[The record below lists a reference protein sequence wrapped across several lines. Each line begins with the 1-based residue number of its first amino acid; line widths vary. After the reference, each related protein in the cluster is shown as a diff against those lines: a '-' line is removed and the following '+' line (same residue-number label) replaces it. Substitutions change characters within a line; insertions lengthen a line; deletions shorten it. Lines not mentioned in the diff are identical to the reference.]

1 VKISQ
6 FIWERLRGPF
16 VSGSGHVEYPETF
29 HEELNDQ
36 CGRIIIFAA
45 LIFTFA
51 WLPYI
56 PIDRQIYPGEPLIV
70 ALRVGLS
77 LVGFAVLILQ
87 GFRRFNRH
95 SLTFLI
101 ILSAYI
107 EAATGVITG
116 LTKADPAYMGGYLFV
131 LTLMALVPIPR
142 RAAWSILAA
151 SLLLFFI
158 VGLASGMRFDTLQ
171 LRYSLND
178 LLVTVLI
185 VALFVYLLDRLRFSS
200 WEKSR
205 KIGQQNE
212 TLRES
217 EEFSTQ
223 LITAIPDIVIRT
235 NIKGDILYINE
246 KGLEASGY
254 TKENIVGKNMLSFVA
269 PEDREAALQN
279 TILMME
285 QPLGP
290 KEYHLILNKGE
301 KSVYEVNGSVLKK
314 EDGVP
319 YSMVYIVRDITERK
333 RAEEAL
339 RESEEKLRLIVETIP
354 HVVSIMDM
362 NLHCTYM
369 SPSIQHLL
377 GYTPEE
383 ALALAMDQLITPE
396 SLEIA
401 IKAYQ
406 EDLGQENAPEFSS
419 HHVRVLELD
428 AYHKDGSVVPFEN
441 TITFLRD
448 DKGVPIG
455 IVILSTDIS
464 ERKRAEEALRE
475 SEDRLRTIIQGTQ
488 ALLLSVD
495 ANGRIIYAN
504 DATAE
509 ELGYKTAKEIIGRLY
524 LDFVYSDDR
533 RRVLKSIINQAEARQ
548 TSSIHEFRVVD
559 TEGRAK
565 WFSFLSTLVIKNEQF
580 VGMTGVA
587 QNITERKRAGEA
599 LRESEARYR
608 TFFEQAAVGVAEIE
622 HFTGRF
628 LTANRLLCT
637 LLGRTEEE
645 MRDTTFQAITH
656 PDDLHLHEEKS
667 EQLLAGKIG
676 HYTLEKRYIAKDGAV
691 IWVNIAVSN
700 PEGTGKTDGRNI
712 VVVENITERKRTE
725 AALQASEEKFR
736 QIVNSIPNAVS
747 MLDMNLRFTYMS
759 AGVQRILGYTP
770 EEAMALSLDQILTPE
785 SMAIVGKSFQERLE
799 ANTRG
804 SDPNY
809 VIILEL
815 EQYHKNGFTVFLENT
830 MTFLRNANGVPV
842 GVLCVSAD
850 ITERKRVENALRRS
864 EEQYRLIAENS
875 DDVIFT
881 LDPELRFT
889 YMSPSSFKLRGVTDE
904 EAMQEKLEDI
914 MTPESLN
921 RIITEY
927 SRVLAEI
934 EKGNKPTVR
943 IEIEQYRKDRS
954 TLWVEISIKTI
965 LDGEGHLSG
974 FLGVSR
980 DISERKKQED
990 ALHESES
997 KYRFLIENSNDI
1009 VWTYDLKKMAYSFC
1023 SNSIEPILGYS
1034 CEEAVGMKLN
1044 DIFSPETKK
1053 TVSSAFAK
1061 IIVDPVTTDCVLVEA
1076 EHIAKDGHKV
1086 WMEINAVLQKDNDG
1100 KPAFLS
1106 GVSRDITERKRAE
1119 VALRAGEEKFRQIV
1133 ENASDFIYRLSST
1146 GAFTFINPAAE
1157 LLLGYSIDDIQ
1168 NHYFWEIIPDSH
1180 KKDVISFYSDMLQ
1193 RQVRDSYYEF
1203 PIILKSGAIMWV
1215 GQSIKREEN
1224 AEGGVEFLGIAR
1236 DISERKHAEDKL
1248 KEAKDTADAA
1258 NRSKSIFLANMSHE
1272 IRTPMNAILGF
1283 AQLMQRDPK
1292 LSQQSREHIDIINR
1306 SGEHLLALINDIL
1319 EMSKIEAGRATFVS
1333 STFDLHSLIND
1344 LEMMFRVRTD
1354 AKKLRFLSEKVG
1366 DVPRWIITDEG
1377 KLRQVLIN
1385 ILGNAVKFTDEG
1397 GIALRL
1403 CAETG
1408 KGDGDMVDL
1417 QFEVEDTGPGMSE
1430 EEIGRLFQAFEQ
1442 TKTGI
1447 KSGGTGLGLA
1457 LSQGFVEIMGGSIS
1471 VASTIGKGT
1480 TFRFEIPVREGKE
1493 EETMPKEV
1501 SRRVLRLRP
1510 GQSEVR
1516 VLIADDKET
1525 NRQLL
1530 SQLLAAVGF
1539 PTREVVNGAEAI
1551 RVVREW
1557 KPQVVL
1563 MDMTM
1568 PVMDGYEATRK
1579 IKASSDIKN
1588 TTIIAVTASAFEE
1601 DRKRIFTAGA
1611 DGYLSKP
1618 FKDAELFENIGRL
1631 TGVDYLYEEVGRGKM
1646 ASETADDTAIVR
1658 KSIATLSPD
1667 LVGQLRTAI
1676 ESANLDRLNDLIGQL
1691 VNEHPT
1697 LANRMQEMAARY
1709 EYEALIEL
1717 LSPGA

>member
-1 VKISQ
+1 MKISQ

-151 SLLLFFI
+151 SLLLFFT

-428 AYHKDGSVVPFEN
+428 AYHKDGSLVPFEN

-770 EEAMALSLDQILTPE
+770 EEAMTFSLDQMLTPE
-785 SMAIVGKSFQERLE
+785 SFAIVSKSFQERLE
-799 ANTRG
+799 ANARG

-809 VIILEL
+809 VMILEL
-815 EQYHKNGFTVFLENT
+815 EQYHKNGSTVFLENT
-830 MTFLRNANGVPV
+830 MTFLRDANGVPV
-842 GVLCVSAD
+842 GILCVSAD
-850 ITERKRVENALRRS
+850 ISERKRAADALRRS
-864 EEQYRLIAENS
+864 EEQYRLLAENS

-881 LDPELRFT
+881 LDNELRFT
-889 YMSPSSFKLRGVTDE
+889 YVSPASFKLRGVTAE
-904 EAMQEKLEDI
+904 EAMHEKLEEI
-914 MTPESLN
+914 MTMESLN
-921 RIITEY
+921 R
-927 SRVLAEI
+927 VLAEYARVLPDI
-934 EKGNKPTVR
+934 EHGKNPTAR
-943 IEIEQYRKDRS
+943 MELEQYRKDGS
-954 TLWVEISIKTI
+954 TVWVEAS
-965 LDGEGHLSG
+965 LRVMRDDEGRLIG
-974 FLGVSR
+974 FIGVSR
-980 DISERKKQED
+980 DISARKQAEEELKMRNILLSTQQEVSID
-990 ALHESES
+990 GILVVDENGTMTSFNRRFVEIWAIPGDVLES
-997 KYRFLIENSNDI
+997 KSDERALQ
-1009 VWTYDLKKMAYSFC
+1009 W
-1023 SNSIEPILGYS
+1023 ILGN
-1034 CEEAVGMKLN
+1034 L
-1044 DIFSPETKK
+1044 
-1053 TVSSAFAK
+1053 
-1061 IIVDPVTTDCVLVEA
+1061 VDPDEFITRVRHLYENRTEMSRDEIGL
-1076 EHIAKDGHKV
+1076 KDGRILDRYSAP
-1086 WMEINAVLQKDNDG
+1086 MLGDDG
-1100 KPAFLS
+1100 KYYGRIWYF
-1106 GVSRDITERKRAE
+1106 RDITKRKRAE
-1119 VALRAGEEKFRQIV
+1119 
-1133 ENASDFIYRLSST
+1133 
-1146 GAFTFINPAAE
+1146 AE
-1157 LLLGYSIDDIQ
+1157 L
-1168 NHYFWEIIPDSH
+1168 E
-1180 KKDVISFYSDMLQ
+1180 
-1193 RQVRDSYYEF
+1193 
-1203 PIILKSGAIMWV
+1203 
-1215 GQSIKREEN
+1215 
-1224 AEGGVEFLGIAR
+1224 
-1236 DISERKHAEDKL
+1236 
-1248 KEAKDTADAA
+1248 EAKDAADAA
-1258 NRSKSIFLANMSHE
+1258 NQSKSIFLANMSHE

-1283 AQLMQRDPK
+1283 AQLMHRDLDLSPK
-1292 LSQQSREHIDIINR
+1292 SREHLNIINR
-1306 SGEHLLALINDIL
+1306 SGEHLLTLINDIL
-1319 EMSKIEAGRATFVS
+1319 EMSKIEAGRAIFVPN
-1333 STFDLHSLIND
+1333 TFDLSAL
-1344 LEMMFRVRTD
+1344 LEDIERMFRMRTE
-1354 AKKLRFLSEKVG
+1354 AKKLQFLVERVG
-1366 DVPRWIITDEG
+1366 NVPRWVVSDEG

-1385 ILGNAVKFTDEG
+1385 LLGNAVKFTG
-1397 GIALRL
+1397 KGSITLRL
-1403 CAETG
+1403 GAKVG
-1408 KGDGDMVDL
+1408 KTNTVDL
-1417 QFEVEDTGPGMSE
+1417 QFEVEDTGPGMAA

-1442 TKTGI
+1442 TNTGLQI
-1447 KSGGTGLGLA
+1447 GGTGLGLA
-1457 LSQGFVEIMGGSIS
+1457 LSRGFIQIMGGFIS
-1471 VASTIGKGT
+1471 VTSTVGKGS
-1480 TFRFEIPVREGKE
+1480 TFRFEIPLQEGKE
-1493 EETMPKEV
+1493 GQTPTKEKQ
-1501 SRRVLRLRP
+1501 RRVVCVRP
-1510 GQSEVR
+1510 DQGAIR

-1525 NRQLL
+1525 NRLLL
-1530 SQLLAAVGF
+1530 SQMLSSAGF
-1539 PTREVVNGAEAI
+1539 QTKEVANGAEAVEAVDAWNPRI
-1551 RVVREW
+1551 
-1557 KPQVVL
+1557 VL
-1563 MDMTM
+1563 MDMAM
-1568 PVMDGYEATRK
+1568 PVMDGYEATRRLK
-1579 IKASSDIKN
+1579 TSRDHGE
-1588 TTIIAVTASAFEE
+1588 TLIIAVTASAFEE
-1601 DRKRIFTAGA
+1601 DRKRVMSAGA
-1611 DGYLSKP
+1611 DGYLAKP
-1618 FKDAELFENIGRL
+1618 FKEAELFALIGAL
-1631 TGVDYLYEEVGRGKM
+1631 TGVEYLYEEDRVGEQ
-1646 ASETADDTAIVR
+1646 ASKLADVAAEMRESVAALPPDLVNQVR
-1658 KSIATLSPD
+1658 DAAEGADLD
-1667 LVGQLRTAI
+1667 RLNELVGQLAT
-1676 ESANLDRLNDLIGQL
+1676 DQ
-1691 VNEHPT
+1691 PT
-1697 LANRMQEMAARY
+1697 LAKRMQEMAARF

-1717 LSPGA
+1717 LSQGA